1 MLSTSKIPQLR
12 HLTIENLR
20 SYLLLTGWKRVPH
33 PHPRRVVF
41 EKLFDNGDSIDLIL
55 PSRPNLSDHLLGL
68 AEAVNIIA
76 VAEEVSPDEVIRK
89 IRHMDRDVFNVRL
102 LTPAV
107 GASNGSL
114 SLAVAAREVSN
125 LRKLFAF
132 SASSEKEARSYF
144 KQALSKGKKH
154 AEYCQFGQTFQG
166 SFGFS
171 IESPLIISKQSTLEG
186 DKKPLP
192 FERKVIE
199 RIVRGFLTIQD
210 ALLYDDLSLVT
221 NSYNKALNANMCQ
234 ALVEMSIDK
243 RMQIEYS
250 VQWSPILE
258 PSEDVRQF
266 KSICLDSKAYDYL
279 ERAVEEMKFVEPRE
293 VTIQGQIHSLHTTSD
308 PRVQDNAPRMIEV
321 NWHDEELHSIK
332 VKVSLSAEE
341 YLAAIEAHSGHKEI
355 TVTGLLENRG
365 SRWELEN
372 PTDFDV
378 L

>member
-1 MLSTSKIPQLR
+1 MLSASKIPQLR
-12 HLTIENLR
+12 HLTLENLR

-41 EKLFDNGDSIDLIL
+41 EKLFDHGDSIDLIL

-76 VAEEVSPDEVIRK
+76 VAEDVSPDEVISK
-89 IRHMDRDVFNVRL
+89 LRHMDRDVFNVRL
-102 LTPAV
+102 LTPA
-107 GASNGSL
+107 SGSL
-114 SLAVAAREVSN
+114 CLAAAAREVLN

-132 SASSEKEARSYF
+132 SASSEKEARPYF

-154 AEYCQFGQTFQG
+154 AEYCQFGHTFQG

-171 IESPLIISKQSTLEG
+171 IESPLIISKQRALEG
-186 DKKPLP
+186 FNEPLP

-210 ALLYDDLSLVT
+210 AVLYEDLSLLT

-243 RMQIEYS
+243 TMQIEYS
-250 VQWSPILE
+250 VQWSPILA

-266 KSICLDSKAYDYL
+266 KAICLDSKAYDYL
-279 ERAVEEMKFVEPRE
+279 ERAASEMKSIEPRE
-293 VTIQGQIHSLHTTSD
+293 VTIQGEIHSLHSTSD
-308 PRVQDNAPRMIEV
+308 PRVQDDAPRMIEV
-321 NWHDEELHSIK
+321 NWYDEEERSIK

-355 TVTGLLENRG
+355 TVTGLLEKRG

-372 PTDFDV
+372 PTDFGI